1 MSQYIH
7 SNICN
12 FVQLLHLFS
21 LALWSTETQKVTK
34 AVQTDVCQ
42 IVILHL
48 SIIWQFL
55 KKCTT
60 SGGRKLLP
68 THSLE
73 WKIQKMFSHYLPS
86 DQEKSCQWICVLIM
100 HIMSKTIDQ
109 RSWEGTKTWQ
119 GGTVSHYYILVI
131 RKFIDFISLFQHS
144 VWFSFSLKQFPS
156 AEFGICNI

>member
-21 LALWSTETQKVTK
+21 LALWSTETQKVRK

-86 DQEKSCQWICVLIM
+86 DHEKSCQWICVLIM

-109 RSWEGTKTWQ
+109 RSWEGTKTWRSKV
-119 GGTVSHYYILVI
+119 GLFLTI
-131 RKFIDFISLFQHS
+131 KF
-144 VWFSFSLKQFPS
+144 W
-156 AEFGICNI
+156 